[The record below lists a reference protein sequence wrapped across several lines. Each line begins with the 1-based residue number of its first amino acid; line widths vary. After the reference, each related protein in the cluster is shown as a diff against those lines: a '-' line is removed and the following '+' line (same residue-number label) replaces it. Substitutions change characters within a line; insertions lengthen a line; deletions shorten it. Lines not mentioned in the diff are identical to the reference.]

1 MKIIEA
7 LDIILGKETVESV
20 SPRWRPLCRIGAVIG
35 LGGATCCVLFF
46 GAHAVRDLVS
56 APTNLGNWLFAAFIA
71 FMGYK
76 VLFQPLVR
84 GVHAWTRR
92 GQPRTP
98 HVCTL
103 PGEGLVLRRMFSRE
117 ILFLLVWC
125 TGWDI
130 AAFVFLPQ
138 DFLPAV
144 RDFATKGFQ
153 GVLVTGV
160 VFPLIGLV
168 ITGLLVWKIVQRCQ
182 PTYEIRLL
190 GGQIRENDTV
200 TFDYRF
206 RGDPEKVKSV
216 QFVLTSANRAES
228 AGGRVDDKP
237 GSWVEDVTFDTLA
250 ACTAGIHTFD
260 MPEIMS
266 DCHDAFDYF
275 LRANVTFTS
284 GLKATSNYRI
294 PLR

>member
-7 LDIILGKETVESV
+7 MDIILGKEMVESI
-20 SPRWRPLCRIGAVIG
+20 SPRWRPLCRIGASAG
-35 LGGATCCVLFF
+35 FLCVACGFLFW
-46 GAHAVRDLVS
+46 GVDAVRGLVS
-56 APTNLGNWLFAAFIA
+56 APTNLGNWMFAAFIA
-71 FMGYK
+71 FGSYK
-76 VLFQPLVR
+76 LLFQPVMR
-84 GVHAWTRR
+84 AVHAWVRR

-98 HVCTL
+98 HVCAL

-125 TGWDI
+125 IGWDI
-130 AAFVFLPQ
+130 ATFTLLPQ
-138 DFLPAV
+138 NFLAAI
-144 RDFATKGFQ
+144 RDYATKGFQ

-168 ITGLLVWKIVQRCQ
+168 ITGLLVWKIFQRFQ

-190 GGQIRENDTV
+190 GGQIRENGTL

-206 RGDPEKVKSV
+206 RGNPEKVKSV
-216 QFVLTSANRAES
+216 EFVLTCANQADS
-228 AGGRVDDKP
+228 AGGQIDDKP

-250 ACTAGIHTFD
+250 TCTAGNHTFD
-260 MPEIMS
+260 MPEIMP

-275 LRANVTFTS
+275 LRMNVTFTS
-284 GLKATSNYRI
+284 GLKATSNYRL